1 MIWHPFQMAT
11 TAVSGARTGP
21 VEFEKYTISRYVKN
35 MSTRRKISDSAP
47 LTLAAAMKLQ
57 QIEGNALDAEQIAM
71 FEMFEREWWD
81 HSRRIA
87 YIRERYTLVSVP
99 DAAG

>member
-1 MIWHPFQMAT
+1 
-11 TAVSGARTGP
+11 
-21 VEFEKYTISRYVKN
+21 
-35 MSTRRKISDSAP
+35 MSIGRKISDSGP
-47 LTLAAAMKLQ
+47 LTVAAAMKLQ

-71 FEMFEREWWD
+71 FEMFEREGWD